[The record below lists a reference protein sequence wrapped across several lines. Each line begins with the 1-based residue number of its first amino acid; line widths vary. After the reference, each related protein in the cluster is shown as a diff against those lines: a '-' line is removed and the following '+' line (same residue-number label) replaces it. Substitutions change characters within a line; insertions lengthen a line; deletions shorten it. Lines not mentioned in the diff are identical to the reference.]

1 MACGFV
7 FSHHVW
13 TKPIGC
19 RNRRITMADVLLTF
33 ATVALFAV
41 ALLYVNA
48 CDRLKARK
56 SND

>member
-1 MACGFV
+1 
-7 FSHHVW
+7 
-13 TKPIGC
+13 
-19 RNRRITMADVLLTF
+19 MADVLLTF